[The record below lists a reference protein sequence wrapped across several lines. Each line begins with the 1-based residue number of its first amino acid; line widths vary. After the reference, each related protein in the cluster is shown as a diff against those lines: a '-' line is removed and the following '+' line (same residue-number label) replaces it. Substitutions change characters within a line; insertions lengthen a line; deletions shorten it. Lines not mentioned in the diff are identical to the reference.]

1 MSHAE
6 VAVDLPV
13 GAEEA
18 WAAVVTWERQGDW
31 MLFTKVS
38 GGAAVG
44 ERVSARTGVGPVGF
58 TDDMEIT
65 VWDPP
70 RLCRVKHLGRVV
82 RGEGAFEVQDL
93 GPGRSRFV
101 WSEDLELGPLG
112 FAWPVMRPVSEV
124 FLKLSLRRLVRQLDR
139 A

>member
-1 MSHAE
+1 MAHAE
-6 VAVDLPV
+6 VATELPV
-13 GAEEA
+13 GAEQA
-18 WAAVVTWERQGDW
+18 WDAVMTWERQADW

-44 ERVSARTGVGPVGF
+44 ERVSAWTGLGPVGF

-70 RLCRVKHLGRVV
+70 RVCRVKHLGKVV
-82 RGEGAFEVQDL
+82 RGGGTFEIQDL

-101 WSEDLELGPLG
+101 WSEDLELGPL
-112 FAWPVMRPVSEV
+112 AVVWPVMRPVSEL
-124 FLKLSLRRLVRQLDR
+124 FLKLSLRRLVRQLSK
-139 A
+139 